1 MDLKIGYFHL
11 EEGGRPSS
19 AYSSSSSVTSADLI
33 IIDRLSLPRLS
44 VDSELRRVDNI
55 LGKLQK
61 KVTKSKDFDQRL
73 RLQLARPPPDNGLFP
88 IQVNN
93 SSLLTY
99 ESEGSTGGE
108 LRDDL
113 ELNRDYYLVPESLWS
128 EILSWNVFSIDCD
141 IATILSHQ

>member
-19 AYSSSSSVTSADLI
+19 AYSSSSSVASTDLI
-33 IIDRLSLPRLS
+33 IIDKLSIPRVS
-44 VDSELRRVDNI
+44 VDSELRRVDKI

-73 RLQLARPPPDNGLFP
+73 RLQLARPPDNGLFP

-128 EILSWNVFSIDCD
+128 EILSWNVFSVDCD